1 MRQGETGCFTR
12 MWSTVLLNRERTRM
26 MRRNIIMV
34 LAGLTLGFSMLGC
47 NNKVATENALLKTE
61 NEELRTQYKEASSA
75 LQAADDDLSRTRGDL
90 RSEQDRSQELQT
102 ALDTRPETI
111 NVFENISGVEVE
123 MRDKDLALTVA
134 SDLLFNSGSATL
146 KKSAQ
151 GTLSNVA
158 SALNA
163 TYPNQS
169 IVIMGYTDT
178 DKITK
183 SKFKSNWHL
192 AFDRAWS
199 VRDFLVSKS
208 VNKDRIAIESWG
220 PIKPLAT
227 KAASRRVDIVVVD
240 E

>member
-1 MRQGETGCFTR
+1 
-12 MWSTVLLNRERTRM
+12 
-26 MRRNIIMV
+26 MRRNVTMAI
-34 LAGLTLGFSMLGC
+34 AGLAIGFSMLGC
-47 NNKVATENALLKTE
+47 NSSMKTENDLLKTE
-61 NEELRTQYKEASSA
+61 NEELRMQYKEATAA
-75 LQAADDDLSRTRGDL
+75 LQAADDDLTRTTGDL
-90 RSEQDRSQELQT
+90 RTAQE

-111 NVFENISGVEVE
+111 NIFENIAGVDVE
-123 MRDKDLALTVA
+123 LRDKDLALTVA
-134 SDLLFNSGSATL
+134 SDLLFNSGSTSL
-146 KKSAQ
+146 KKSAR

-169 IVIMGYTDT
+169 IVIIGYTDT

-183 SKFKSNWHL
+183 SNFKSNWHL

-199 VRDFLVSKS
+199 VRDYLVSKG

-220 PIKPLAT
+220 PTKPLAT

-240 E
+240 Q

>member
-1 MRQGETGCFTR
+1 M
-12 MWSTVLLNRERTRM
+12 
-26 MRRNIIMV
+26 
-34 LAGLTLGFSMLGC
+34 
-47 NNKVATENALLKTE
+47 KTE
-61 NEELRTQYKEASSA
+61 NEELRMQYKEATAA
-75 LQAADDDLSRTRGDL
+75 LQAADDDLSRSRGEYRNAQNEIDN
-90 RSEQDRSQELQT
+90 LQI
-102 ALDTRPETI
+102 ALETKPDSI
-111 NVFENISGVEVE
+111 NIFENISGVAAE

-146 KKSAQ
+146 KKTAKS
-151 GTLSNVA
+151 TLSNVA
-158 SALNA
+158 SALNS

-199 VRDFLVSKS
+199 VRDFLVSKG
-208 VNKDRIAIESWG
+208 VNKNRIAIESWG
-220 PIKPLAT
+220 PTKPLAT
-227 KAASRRVDIVVVD
+227 KSASRRVDIVVVD

>member
-1 MRQGETGCFTR
+1 MRSNVT
-12 MWSTVLLNRERTRM
+12 MA
-26 MRRNIIMV
+26 I
-34 LAGLTLGFSMLGC
+34 AGLAIGFSMLGC
-47 NNKVATENALLKTE
+47 NNSMKTENDLLKTE
-61 NEELRTQYKEASSA
+61 NEELRMQYKEATAA
-75 LQAADDDLSRTRGDL
+75 LQSADDDLTRSQGDL
-90 RSEQDRSQELQT
+90 RTVQDELQT
-102 ALDTRPETI
+102 ALDTRAETI
-111 NVFENISGVEVE
+111 NIFENIAGVAVE
-123 MRDKDLALTVA
+123 LRDKDLALTVA

-146 KKSAQ
+146 KKSAM

-183 SKFKSNWHL
+183 SNFKSNWHL

-199 VRDFLVSKS
+199 VRDYLVSKG

-220 PIKPLAT
+220 PTKPLAT
-227 KAASRRVDIVVVD
+227 KAASRRVDIVVVHD
-240 E
+240 

>member
-1 MRQGETGCFTR
+1 
-12 MWSTVLLNRERTRM
+12 
-26 MRRNIIMV
+26 MRRNV
-34 LAGLTLGFSMLGC
+34 LLAIAGLAMGFSMLGC
-47 NNKVATENALLKTE
+47 NNNMKTENALLKTE
-61 NEELRTQYKEASSA
+61 NEELRMQYKEATTA
-75 LQAADDDLSRTRGDL
+75 LQAADDDLTRTRGDF
-90 RSEQDRSQELQT
+90 RSAQDEIDTLKT

-111 NVFENISGVEVE
+111 NVFENINGVDVE
-123 MRDKDLALTVA
+123 LRDKDLALTVA
-134 SDLLFNSGSATL
+134 SDLLFNSGSASL
-146 KKSAQ
+146 KKTAK

-158 SALNA
+158 SALNS

-183 SKFKSNWHL
+183 SNFKSNWHL

-199 VRDFLVSKS
+199 VRDFLVSKG

-220 PIKPLAT
+220 PMKPLAT

>member
-1 MRQGETGCFTR
+1 
-12 MWSTVLLNRERTRM
+12 M
-26 MRRNIIMV
+26 MRRNLLMV
-34 LAGLTLGFSMLGC
+34 VAGMAVSFSVLGC
-47 NNKVATENALLKTE
+47 SNNIETENALLKTE
-61 NEELRTQYKEASSA
+61 NEELRTQYKESTSA

-90 RSEQDRSQELQT
+90 RNEQDRSEALQT

-111 NVFENISGVEVE
+111 NVFENIAGVDVE
-123 MRDKDLALTVA
+123 LRDKNLALTVA

-146 KKSAQ
+146 KNSAKS
-151 GTLSNVA
+151 TLSNVA
-158 SALNA
+158 SALNS

-199 VRDFLVSKS
+199 VRDFLVSKD
-208 VNKDRIAIESWG
+208 VNKERIAIESWG
-220 PIKPLAT
+220 PTKPLAT

-240 E
+240 D

>member
-1 MRQGETGCFTR
+1 
-12 MWSTVLLNRERTRM
+12 
-26 MRRNIIMV
+26 MRRNVTMAI
-34 LAGLTLGFSMLGC
+34 AGLAIGFSMLGC
-47 NNKVATENALLKTE
+47 NSSMKTENDLLKTE
-61 NEELRTQYKEASSA
+61 NEELRMQYKEATAA
-75 LQAADDDLSRTRGDL
+75 LQAADDDLTRTTGDL
-90 RSEQDRSQELQT
+90 RTAQDENQSLQT

-111 NVFENISGVEVE
+111 NIFENIAGVDVE
-123 MRDKDLALTVA
+123 LRDKDLALTVA
-134 SDLLFNSGSATL
+134 SDLLFNSGSTSL
-146 KKSAQ
+146 KKTAR

-169 IVIMGYTDT
+169 IVIIGYTDT

-183 SKFKSNWHL
+183 SNFKSNWHL

-199 VRDFLVSKS
+199 VRDYLVSKG

-220 PIKPLAT
+220 PTKPLAT

-240 E
+240 

>member
-1 MRQGETGCFTR
+1 MA
-12 MWSTVLLNRERTRM
+12 
-26 MRRNIIMV
+26 I
-34 LAGLTLGFSMLGC
+34 AGLAIGFSMLGC
-47 NNKVATENALLKTE
+47 NSNMKSENALLKTE
-61 NEELRTQYKEASSA
+61 NEELRMQYKEATAA
-75 LQAADDDLSRTRGDL
+75 LQAADDDLARAHGDL
-90 RSEQDRSQELQT
+90 RLSQDENQTLQT
-102 ALDTRPETI
+102 TLNTRPETI

-123 MRDKDLALTVA
+123 LRDKDLALTVA

-146 KKSAQ
+146 KKSAK
-151 GTLSNVA
+151 GTLANVA
-158 SALNA
+158 SALNS

-183 SKFKSNWHL
+183 SNFKSNWHL

-199 VRDFLVSKS
+199 VRDFLVSKG

-220 PIKPLAT
+220 PTKPLAT

-240 E
+240 D

>member
-1 MRQGETGCFTR
+1 MRQKVMTAVVG
-12 MWSTVLLNRERTRM
+12 
-26 MRRNIIMV
+26 
-34 LAGLTLGFSMLGC
+34 LAIGFSMFGC
-47 NNKVATENALLKTE
+47 SNNMKTENNLLKTE
-61 NEELRTQYKEASSA
+61 NEELRMQYKEVTAA
-75 LQAADDDLSRTRGDL
+75 LQAVDDDLARVHGDL
-90 RSEQDRSQELQT
+90 RNAQDENQNLQT

-111 NVFENISGVEVE
+111 NIFENISGVDVE
-123 MRDKDLALTVA
+123 LRDKDLALTVA

-158 SALNA
+158 SALNS
-163 TYPNQS
+163 TYPEQS

-178 DKITK
+178 DKISK

-199 VRDFLVSKS
+199 VRDYLVSKGVS
-208 VNKDRIAIESWG
+208 KKRIAIESWG
-220 PIKPLAT
+220 PTKPLAT

>member
-1 MRQGETGCFTR
+1 MMRQKVMTAVVG
-12 MWSTVLLNRERTRM
+12 
-26 MRRNIIMV
+26 
-34 LAGLTLGFSMLGC
+34 LAIGFSMFGC
-47 NNKVATENALLKTE
+47 SNNMKTENNLLKTE
-61 NEELRTQYKEASSA
+61 NEELRMQYKEVTVA
-75 LQAADDDLSRTRGDL
+75 LQAVDDDLARVHGDL
-90 RSEQDRSQELQT
+90 RNAQDENQNLQT

-111 NVFENISGVEVE
+111 NIFENISGVDVE
-123 MRDKDLALTVA
+123 LRDKDLALTVA

-158 SALNA
+158 SALNS
-163 TYPNQS
+163 TYPDQS

-178 DKITK
+178 DKISK

-199 VRDFLVSKS
+199 VRDYLVSKGVS
-208 VNKDRIAIESWG
+208 KKRIAIESWG
-220 PIKPLAT
+220 PTKPLAT

>member
-1 MRQGETGCFTR
+1 
-12 MWSTVLLNRERTRM
+12 M
-26 MRRNIIMV
+26 MRRNVTIAI
-34 LAGLTLGFSMLGC
+34 AGLAIGFSMLGC
-47 NNKVATENALLKTE
+47 NSSMKTENNLLKTE
-61 NEELRTQYKEASSA
+61 NEELRMQYKEATAA
-75 LQAADDDLSRTRGDL
+75 LQAADDDLTRTTGDL
-90 RSEQDRSQELQT
+90 RTAQE

-111 NVFENISGVEVE
+111 NIFENIAGVDVE
-123 MRDKDLALTVA
+123 LRDKDLALTVA
-134 SDLLFNSGSATL
+134 SDLLFNSGSTSL
-146 KKSAQ
+146 KKSAK

-169 IVIMGYTDT
+169 IVIIGYTDT

-183 SKFKSNWHL
+183 SNFKSNWHL

-199 VRDFLVSKS
+199 VRDYLVSKG

-220 PIKPLAT
+220 PTKPLAT

-240 E
+240 Q

>member
-1 MRQGETGCFTR
+1 
-12 MWSTVLLNRERTRM
+12 
-26 MRRNIIMV
+26 MRRNVTMAI
-34 LAGLTLGFSMLGC
+34 AGLAVGISMLGC
-47 NNKVATENALLKTE
+47 NNSMKTENDLLKTE
-61 NEELRTQYKEASSA
+61 NEELRMQYKEATAA
-75 LQAADDDLSRTRGDL
+75 LQAADEDLT
-90 RSEQDRSQELQT
+90 RSQGELRNAQNENQTLQT

-111 NVFENISGVEVE
+111 NIFENIAGVDVE
-123 MRDKDLALTVA
+123 LRDKDLALTVA
-134 SDLLFNSGSATL
+134 SDLLFNSGSASL
-146 KKSAQ
+146 KKSAK

-158 SALNA
+158 SALNS

-178 DKITK
+178 DKISK
-183 SKFKSNWHL
+183 SNFKSNWHL

-199 VRDFLVSKS
+199 VRDYLVSNG

-220 PIKPLAT
+220 PTKPLST

>member
-1 MRQGETGCFTR
+1 MA
-12 MWSTVLLNRERTRM
+12 
-26 MRRNIIMV
+26 I
-34 LAGLTLGFSMLGC
+34 AGLAMGFSMLGC
-47 NNKVATENALLKTE
+47 NNNMKTENALLKTE
-61 NEELRTQYKEASSA
+61 NEELRMQYKEATAA
-75 LQAADDDLSRTRGDL
+75 LQAADDDLSRSRGEYRNAQNEIDN
-90 RSEQDRSQELQT
+90 LQI
-102 ALDTRPETI
+102 ALETKPDSI
-111 NVFENISGVEVE
+111 NIFENISGVAAE

-146 KKSAQ
+146 KKTAKS
-151 GTLSNVA
+151 TLSNVA
-158 SALNA
+158 SALNS

-199 VRDFLVSKS
+199 VRDFLVSKG
-208 VNKDRIAIESWG
+208 VNKNRIAIESWG
-220 PIKPLAT
+220 PTKPLAT
-227 KAASRRVDIVVVD
+227 KSASRRVDIVVVD

>member
-1 MRQGETGCFTR
+1 MMRQKVMTAVVG
-12 MWSTVLLNRERTRM
+12 
-26 MRRNIIMV
+26 
-34 LAGLTLGFSMLGC
+34 LAIGFSMFGC
-47 NNKVATENALLKTE
+47 SNNMKTENDLLKTE
-61 NEELRTQYKEASSA
+61 NEELRMQYKEVTVA
-75 LQAADDDLSRTRGDL
+75 LQAVDDDLARVHGDL
-90 RSEQDRSQELQT
+90 RNAQDENQNLQT

-111 NVFENISGVEVE
+111 NIFENISGVDVE
-123 MRDKDLALTVA
+123 LRDKDLALTVA

-158 SALNA
+158 SALNS
-163 TYPNQS
+163 TYPDQS

-178 DKITK
+178 DKISK

-199 VRDFLVSKS
+199 VRDYLVSKGVS
-208 VNKDRIAIESWG
+208 KKRIAIESWG